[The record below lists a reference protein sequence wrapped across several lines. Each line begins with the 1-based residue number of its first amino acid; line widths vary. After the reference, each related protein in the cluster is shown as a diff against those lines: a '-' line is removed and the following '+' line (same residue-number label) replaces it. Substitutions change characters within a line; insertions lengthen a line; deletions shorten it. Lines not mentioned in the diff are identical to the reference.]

1 MIGAQGGTEM
11 PVSHE
16 HIMAELAR
24 VNARLEKGGERFE
37 QIIASQ
43 ARMETEVKSALGS
56 LKDYGIRITTLEASE
71 NVRKGERGVWSGIL
85 SSKAVAWLATAFA
98 ALVALFS
105 HHGTEGIK

>member
-1 MIGAQGGTEM
+1 MQAAGGIEV

-24 VNARLEKGGERFE
+24 VNARLDKGGEQFKE
-37 QIIASQ
+37 VLASQ
-43 ARMETEVKSALGS
+43 IRMETEVKSALVM
-56 LKDYGIRITTLEASE
+56 LKDCGTRITSLEASE
-71 NVRKGERGVWSGIL
+71 NVRKGERSVWSGIL

-98 ALVALFS
+98 ALIAVFS

>member
-1 MIGAQGGTEM
+1 M

-43 ARMETEVKSALGS
+43 VRMETEVKSALGS
-56 LKDYGIRITTLEASE
+56 LKDYGIRITSLEASE
-71 NVRKGERGVWSGIL
+71 NVRKGERGVWTGIL
-85 SSKAVAWLATAFA
+85 SSKAFAWIAAAFTTIIA
-98 ALVALFS
+98 WIT
-105 HHGTEGIK
+105 HNGTEGIK

>member
-24 VNARLEKGGERFE
+24 VNARLDKGGEHFNE
-37 QIIASQ
+37 IIASQ
-43 ARMETEVKSALGS
+43 VRMETEVKSALGS
-56 LKDYGIRITTLEASE
+56 LKDYGARITTLEASE

-85 SSKAVAWLATAFA
+85 SSKAFAWIAAAFTTIIA
-98 ALVALFS
+98 WIT
-105 HHGTEGIK
+105 HNGTEGIK

>member
-1 MIGAQGGTEM
+1 MQAAGGIEV

-24 VNARLEKGGERFE
+24 VNTRLDKGGEHFNE
-37 QIIASQ
+37 ILASQ
-43 ARMETEVKSALGS
+43 IRMETEVKSALGS
-56 LKDYGIRITTLEASE
+56 LKDYGARITTLEASE

-98 ALVALFS
+98 ALIAVFS
-105 HHGTEGIK
+105 HYGTEGIK

>member
-1 MIGAQGGTEM
+1 MQAAGGIEV

-24 VNARLEKGGERFE
+24 VNARLDKGGEQFKE
-37 QIIASQ
+37 ILASQ
-43 ARMETEVKSALGS
+43 VRMETEVKSALGS

-98 ALVALFS
+98 ALIAVFS

>member
-1 MIGAQGGTEM
+1 M

-43 ARMETEVKSALGS
+43 VRMETEVKSALGS
-56 LKDYGIRITTLEASE
+56 LKDYGIRITSLEASE
-71 NVRKGERGVWSGIL
+71 NVRKGEWGVWSGIL
-85 SSKAVAWLATAFA
+85 SSKAFAWIAAAFTTAIA
-98 ALVALFS
+98 WII
-105 HHGTEGIK
+105 HNGTEGIK

>member
-24 VNARLEKGGERFE
+24 VNARLDKGGEHFNE
-37 QIIASQ
+37 IIASQ
-43 ARMETEVKSALGS
+43 VRMETEVKSAIGS
-56 LKDYGIRITTLEASE
+56 LKDYGARITTLEASE

-85 SSKAVAWLATAFA
+85 SSKAFAWIAAAFTTIIA
-98 ALVALFS
+98 WITHNV
-105 HHGTEGIK
+105 TEGIE